1 MQYKWHL
8 VSLLSNRADPHP
20 SILQHGVW
28 GWRVRPLLHPETLQ
42 RVLPQLLHHCRLR
55 SVHHGHAAR
64 QAHVH
69 QGKEGVLNRQNVL
82 KWMNKWWGAN
92 TLSFYVCQQNMRS
105 LLSLH
110 ILLIIVTSEW
120 KEKWHSYLFPSVLTF
135 PVISPVNCLI
145 EQTNMAGVIIYCFNH
160 SHYSMCLLIKVVRN
174 PCEIFL
180 AALDSAEKLF
190 MNLLL
195 GTHFVCCHIL

>member
-1 MQYKWHL
+1 MQCKWHL

-20 SILQHGVW
+20 PILQHGVW
-28 GWRVRPLLHPETLQ
+28 GWRVRSLLHPETLQ

-69 QGKEGVLNRQNVL
+69 QGKEGVYGCPKQAKHF

-92 TLSFYVCQQNMRS
+92 TLSSM
-105 LLSLH
+105 LSTKH
-110 ILLIIVTSEW
+110 AFCIFIIVSSEW

-145 EQTNMAGVIIYCFNH
+145 EQTKHG
-160 SHYSMCLLIKVVRN
+160 RR
-174 PCEIFL
+174 
-180 AALDSAEKLF
+180 D
-190 MNLLL
+190 NLLL
-195 GTHFVCCHIL
+195 